1 MSLKKTISI
10 VLIAAFLLAPCSLVT
25 GFVAFSVMNL
35 RNPNVEY
42 NGDVMRMQQLRATVG
57 DVPCVHLA
65 NALVFAILFSAPY
78 YRCFDTMD
86 EMLAFM
92 TEQLSGTQNS
102 GAGNFIQ

>member
-1 MSLKKTISI
+1 MILKKYIPI
-10 VLIAAFLLAPCSLVT
+10 LLITAFLLAPCSLVT